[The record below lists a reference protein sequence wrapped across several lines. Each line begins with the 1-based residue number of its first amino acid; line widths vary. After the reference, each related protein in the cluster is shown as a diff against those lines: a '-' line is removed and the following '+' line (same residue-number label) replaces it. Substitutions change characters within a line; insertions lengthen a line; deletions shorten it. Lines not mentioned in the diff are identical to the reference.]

1 MNRLLLTLGCLF
13 FFSFPSF
20 SQNKTVCDDGSDDC
34 NVFVPISKYMQRGD
48 AECLAAWFAD
58 NLEVT
63 VISSSNDSSRNQAR
77 QIVKA
82 FFDSYTP
89 RSFDITHTA
98 GRSNMKYALGVLNA
112 GGEMFEVTIFVNY
125 SGSGYRIQQLKIDR
139 AR

>member
-1 MNRLLLTLGCLF
+1 MVFICAE
-13 FFSFPSF
+13 PAAVA
-20 SQNKTVCDDGSDDC
+20 QDDSYD
-34 NVFVPISKYMQRGD
+34 VFVPIAKYIRQGN
-48 AECLAAWFAD
+48 AGKLSAWFAD